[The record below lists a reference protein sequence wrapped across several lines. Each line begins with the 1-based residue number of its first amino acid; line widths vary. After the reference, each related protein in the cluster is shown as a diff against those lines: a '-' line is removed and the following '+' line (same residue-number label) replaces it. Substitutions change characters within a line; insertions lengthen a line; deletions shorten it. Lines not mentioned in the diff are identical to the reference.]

1 MSSQLSLFPELTHQ
15 FPKTRYQG
23 SKAKLV
29 DWIWA
34 QIKHLDFHNCLDA
47 FAGTGVVS
55 YKLKEEGKQVS
66 YNDQLRFNYYFG
78 HALIENKNVHLE
90 QSDLDWILAGHD
102 ISYPSFV
109 ADNFHDIYFTDEENR
124 WIDQTITNIH
134 QLENPYK
141 QSLAFFALAQA
152 CIVKRPYNL
161 FHRKNL
167 YIRFAD
173 VERSFGNKAS
183 WDKPFEDWFLA
194 FAKEANQAVFD
205 NGEINQALNQDAL
218 TISNQY
224 DLIYIDPPYISK
236 KGVATDYRDFY
247 HFLEGLT
254 LYDEWEQHIDT
265 GSKHRRLKRQASKW
279 TDKKQIHSAFDKLFA
294 HFSDSI
300 LVVSYRSDGIPSQSE
315 LVNLMKQYKSEVHIV
330 HYGQYQYALS
340 TNKKSQEILLIA
352 S

>member
-1 MSSQLSLFPELTHQ
+1 MPSQLPLFPELAHQ
-15 FPKTRYQG
+15 FPSTRYQG

-34 QIKHLDFHNCLDA
+34 QIRHLDFHICLDA
-47 FAGTGVVS
+47 FAGTGVVA

-66 YNDQLRFNYYFG
+66 YNDQLRFNYHFG
-78 HALIENKNVHLE
+78 HALIENQDICLE
-90 QSDLDWILAGHD
+90 KSDFDWLLRHHD
-102 ISYPSFV
+102 IEYPSFIE
-109 ADNFHDIYFTDEENR
+109 DNFHDIYFTDEENR
-124 WIDQTITNIH
+124 WIDQTITNIR

-173 VERSFGNKAS
+173 VERSFGNKVS
-183 WDKPFEDWFLA
+183 WDKSFEDWFLA
-194 FAKEANQAVFD
+194 FAEEANQAVFN
-205 NGEINQALNQDAL
+205 NGQSNHALNQDAL
-218 TISNQY
+218 TIANQF
-224 DLIYIDPPYISK
+224 DLVYIDPPYISK

-265 GSKHRRLKRQASKW
+265 SSKHRRLKRQASKW
-279 TDKKQIHSAFDKLFA
+279 IDKKQIYSAFDELFA
-294 HFSDSI
+294 HFADSI
-300 LVVSYRSDGIPSQSE
+300 LVVSYRSDGIPSQAE
-315 LVNLMKQYKSEVHIV
+315 LIELMKRYKSEVHIV

-340 TNKKSQEILLIA
+340 TNKKSQEILLIGQ
-352 S
+352 